1 MERETMDKGEMQY
14 TERDATTA
22 AIFACFLS
30 PYNRKTLAEL
40 TGMID
45 TKADRD
51 RAYLDDVRRG

>member
-1 MERETMDKGEMQY
+1 MDKGEMQY

-45 TKADRD
+45 NKASRD
-51 RAYLDDVRRG
+51 LAFQDDMRRG